1 MAANDMPTDGS
12 SHMRWLIPGLLALAA
27 GCASVKEAEIV
38 EEPEILAQGGGIVR
52 VSCAAA
58 SDGNLHDCRIL
69 SERPT
74 GRGLGDVALRA
85 AERSRVDLEGLM
97 PSSLRPRVEYNI
109 LFRPENMPH
118 P

>member
-1 MAANDMPTDGS
+1 
-12 SHMRWLIPGLLALAA
+12 MRWLIPGLLALVA
-27 GCASVKEAEIV
+27 GCASVEAADTE
-38 EEPEILAQGGGIVR
+38 EEPEILTQGGGIVR

-58 SDGNLHDCRIL
+58 RDGDLHDCRIL

-85 AERSRVDLEGLM
+85 AGGSRVDPEVLS
-97 PSSLRPRVEYNI
+97 PWSLRSRVEYNI
-109 LFRPENMPH
+109 LFRPENMPN